1 MAHYST
7 HRLLRP
13 RSGALFGLT
22 LCVACASHPPSTPK
36 DQIQLQKQVA
46 KVEPNKESRK
56 AIDRTL
62 MKFKA
67 RSVAGRPC
75 DPSSP
80 RMCLPRWRDMM
91 RPPLTSRPSRQEPT
105 RSVQP
110 REKLFWIFDSRFGIS
125 YLTPSGK
132 GYSARRTR
140 SFGGPSKLTV
150 LAILFRGIYLY
161 PLTFVGRAGPL
172 THQWFPRDRPLPG
185 KLRGTVGRR
194 LAVNRRVL

>member
-62 MKFKA
+62 HEIQGEVSRWQAVRSELSKDVFATLARHDASAADFQALEARTDAISAASRKA
-67 RSVAGRPC
+67 LLDLRFS
-75 DPSSP
+75 
-80 RMCLPRWRDMM
+80 LRDQ
-91 RPPLTSRPSRQEPT
+91 LSDTQW
-105 RSVQP
+105 
-110 REKLFWIFDSRFGIS
+110 KGLFG
-125 YLTPSGK
+125 
-132 GYSARRTR
+132 
-140 SFGGPSKLTV
+140 SKN
-150 LAILFRGIYLY
+150 
-161 PLTFVGRAGPL
+161 P
-172 THQWFPRDRPLPG
+172 
-185 KLRGTVGRR
+185 
-194 LAVNRRVL
+194 